1 MIEKHGRQDP
11 LVEMLRAQREEIE
24 KYRWLESEK
33 SGEDIGW
40 ERAAEEWKRKH
51 LTAWKRSQ
59 QQLAGEHSVLAII
72 RFQQDEIEQYKWI
85 ESEKSGFDIG
95 WSRAVMEWQ
104 EKHYPE
110 WRSYALQAG
119 LDSRPRKELEPT
131 DVAGVAVGP
140 QARRARRPLSDAH
153 RQRLSASVSS
163 WWERKRVSNTGRVK
177 VTA

>member
-1 MIEKHGRQDP
+1 MIDKHGRQDP

-40 ERAAEEWKRKH
+40 ERASEEWKWKH
-51 LTAWKRSQ
+51 FGAWKRSMQ
-59 QQLAGEHSVLAII
+59 QHGGEHPVLAII
-72 RFQQDEIEQYKWI
+72 RFQQDEIERYKWI
-85 ESEKSGFDIG
+85 ESEKRGYDIG

-110 WRSYALQAG
+110 WRSYALQGGA
-119 LDSRPRKELEPT
+119 DSRTRGAVESD

-140 QARRARRPLSDAH
+140 QTRRTRRPLSDEH

-163 WWERKRVSNTGRVK
+163 WWERKRARANS
-177 VTA
+177 